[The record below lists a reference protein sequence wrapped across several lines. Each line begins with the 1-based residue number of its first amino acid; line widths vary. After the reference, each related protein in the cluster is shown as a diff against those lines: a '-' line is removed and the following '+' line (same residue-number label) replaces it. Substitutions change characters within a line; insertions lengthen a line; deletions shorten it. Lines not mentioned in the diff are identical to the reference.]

1 MNFIE
6 NFKNIIELLFW
17 VIWAI
22 VAVEGL
28 YVWKK
33 QLKWNVEYDVA
44 RKLLHSIYR
53 IRDGV
58 QIVRNPWL
66 AIHEM
71 NYSGDKTW
79 MTDEE
84 IKIAEKREAYIKRFN
99 TLSETKQKI
108 LVDVLEAEV
117 LWWKEIKNK
126 LKELF
131 LVIRKLEMAIEDH
144 FKFQRMTPYELKHDT
159 YYKERNIEIFEIMY
173 SMQMW
178 IMLVDI
184 PPEDKYAQELE
195 EKINLIA
202 QYLQLYLY
210 RK

>member
-1 MNFIE
+1 M
-6 NFKNIIELLFW
+6 LFW
-17 VIWAI
+17 TIWAI

-28 YVWKK
+28 YIWKK

-66 AIHEM
+66 AVHEM
-71 NYSGDKTW
+71 NYSGDKSW
-79 MTDEE
+79 MTDDE
-84 IKIAEKREAYIKRFN
+84 IKIAEKQEAYIKRFS
-99 TLSETKQKI
+99 TLSESKQKL

-117 LWWKEIKNK
+117 LWWKDIKNK

-131 LVIRKLEMAIEDH
+131 LVVRKLELAIEDY
-144 FKFQRMTPYELKHDT
+144 FKFQRMSPYELERDQ
-159 YYKERNIEIFEIMY
+159 YYKKRKSEIFEIMY

-178 IMLVDI
+178 VMIVDI
-184 PPEDKYAQELE
+184 PNDDKYAQELE
-195 EKINLIA
+195 EKINNIT
-202 QYLQLYLY
+202 QYLQSYLY